1 MSTQTKTQIKTQ
13 KRLQAEV
20 DAFNAQTPLGSEVD
34 FFDYEGAP
42 LKRYKT
48 RTEAQILSGH
58 TAVVWLEG
66 KAGCVCVSHCIPVQA
81 EAEAHAGAA
90 Q

>member
-1 MSTQTKTQIKTQ
+1 MRTKAQLKTQ

-20 DAFNAQTPLGSEVD
+20 DAFNAQTALGSEVD
-34 FFDYEGAP
+34 FFEYEGAP
-42 LKRYKT
+42 IKRYKT

-66 KAGCVCVSHCIPVQA
+66 KAGCVCVSHCLPVKAKA
-81 EAEAHAGAA
+81 EAAAGAA

>member
-1 MSTQTKTQIKTQ
+1 MRKAPCP

-20 DAFNAQTPLGSEVD
+20 DQFNAKVPLGGLVD
-34 FFDYEGAP
+34 YFEYEGAP
-42 LKRYKT
+42 LQRFKT

-66 KAGCVCVSHCIPVQA
+66 KSGCVCVSHCIPVSSDAAA
-81 EAEAHAGAA
+81 EAA

>member
-1 MSTQTKTQIKTQ
+1 MSRKQPSQKKLQI
-13 KRLQAEV
+13 EV
-20 DAFNAQTPLGSEVD
+20 DSFNAKVPLGGAVD
-34 FFDYEGAP
+34 YFSYEGAP
-42 LKRYKT
+42 LERFKT

-66 KAGCVCVSHCIPVQA
+66 KAGCVCVSHCLPVVG
-81 EAEAHAGAA
+81 EAANGAA

>member
-1 MSTQTKTQIKTQ
+1 MSREIQTQ

-20 DAFNAQTPLGSEVD
+20 EAFNARVPLDTEVD
-34 FFDYEGAP
+34 YFEYEGAP
-42 LKRYKT
+42 LVRYKT

-58 TAVVWLEG
+58 TAVVWLKG
-66 KAGCVCVSHCIPVQA
+66 KAGCVCVSHCIPVNAAADA
-81 EAEAHAGAA
+81 EAA

>member
-1 MSTQTKTQIKTQ
+1 MRIPTKTQIKTQ
-13 KRLQAEV
+13 QRLQAEV

-66 KAGCVCVSHCIPVQA
+66 KAGCVCVGHCIPVKD
-81 EAEAHAGAA
+81 EDEAGAGA
-90 Q
+90 VH

>member
-1 MSTQTKTQIKTQ
+1 MSRAIQSQ

-20 DAFNAQTPLGSEVD
+20 EAFNARVPLGTDVD
-34 FFDYEGAP
+34 YFEYEGAP
-42 LKRYKT
+42 LVRYKT

-58 TAVVWLEG
+58 TAVVWLAG
-66 KAGCVCVSHCIPVQA
+66 KSGCVCTSHCIPVKTEPSA
-81 EAEAHAGAA
+81 EAS